1 MAAVDVAFKLTC
13 ATLFGAALA
22 SGAWL
27 TASMIKGYKDVKEF
41 EVGFDQSAMTTTTT
55 NDQTLFSNLDL
66 LLLKKKKKK
75 NSEHTHTHLPPKKET
90 HRQPKPLESLL
101 LVPRRKTDCVTL
113 LFLNFASFLSSCSLS
128 PPFFSQL

>member
-75 NSEHTHTHLPPKKET
+75 KQRTHTHTPPAKEGDPPAT
-90 HRQPKPLESLL
+90 
-101 LVPRRKTDCVTL
+101 KT
-113 LFLNFASFLSSCSLS
+113 S
-128 PPFFSQL
+128 